1 MKDYVEEFLI
11 AIGLDMSD
19 VDKGINK
26 TVNTVKGGL
35 SNLLTGIVAPALAGL
50 ASGALVQQFT
60 DEITQVDRLST
71 ALGMN
76 VEQLS
81 AWRTAAEMAGVQAD
95 EVSELFADF
104 NDWMLDAAQNQSGAM
119 YEYIEKGF
127 LPAVEDANGKLKD
140 TEQYILEVSD
150 ALNKMGEQQG
160 SGLARQIGIS
170 NFQSAAFLQQGSGAI
185 KAQLEAARQMGVYT
199 KQDAEAAKELDK
211 AIKTTQRSLQ
221 MILLPAFRIIAP
233 VLTGFAEGV
242 SRLVRNMGTVKPVL
256 VAVAAVLTG
265 LLLPSIIATTKA
277 ALAFFATPPGMLIAA
292 LTLILLLLDDFLVW
306 LNGGES
312 QFGEFYEMLFGSTEE
327 AKALFES
334 LGETI
339 ESLGGYA
346 NTFLIIAGAVGI
358 LSAAIGICG
367 GLISFLGIVAS
378 AVLSPMGAVILSIG
392 AAIYL
397 VNKYWD
403 DLVAAFQ
410 SGMDWITEKIN
421 WLQGKLGSL
430 KSMLPSLDFK
440 FGVEQAVP
448 AAASNSNVTTNNNTD
463 VQGTVNITVQG
474 NMDKD
479 TMQTAQQQSADWFSV
494 KQADGAYA

>member
-1 MKDYVEEFLI
+1 MKNIIDEFFI

-60 DEITQVDRLST
+60 DEITQVDRLSR
-71 ALGMN
+71 ALSMN
-76 VEQLS
+76 IEQLN
-81 AWRTAAEMAGVQAD
+81 AWQVAAENAGVQAD
-95 EVSELFADF
+95 EVGELFADL
-104 NDWMLDAAQNQSGAM
+104 NDWMVDANKNQSGAL
-119 YEYIEKGF
+119 YDFIKQGL
-127 LPAVEDANGKLKD
+127 LPAVEDANGQLKS
-140 TEQYILEVSD
+140 TEQYALELAD
-150 ALNKMGEQQG
+150 ALKAMGEQQG
-160 SGLARQIGIS
+160 SGVARQIGIS
-170 NFQSAAFLQQGSGAI
+170 NINNAAFLQQGSAAI

-199 KQDAEAAKELDK
+199 QQDAEAAKEFDK
-211 AIKTTQRSLQ
+211 AIKTTQRSLT

-242 SRLVRNMGTVKPVL
+242 GRLTRNMGAVKPVL
-256 VAVAAVLTG
+256 VGVAAVLTG
-265 LLLPSIIATTKA
+265 LLLPSIMATTKA

-358 LSAAIGICG
+358 LSAAISVCG
-367 GLISFLGIVAS
+367 GLVNVLGIAAS
-378 AVLSPMGAVILSIG
+378 AVLSPMGAVILGIG

-403 DLVAAFQ
+403 DLIAAFE
-410 SGMDWITEKIN
+410 SGMDWISGKLD
-421 WLQGKLGSL
+421 WLSGKLGSL

-479 TMQTAQQQSADWFSV
+479 TMQTAQRQSADWFSV